1 MTAAGIGAMFIPG
14 GQAFAVPLITAGAGQ
29 MMGPGGA
36 LGQGTQTPQTAQA
49 ANPPTATPTGA
60 PPMPE
65 MATVAGGGMGF
76 PAGGGG
82 GDQGSQIASNI
93 MANNPFGGTAI
104 A

>member
-1 MTAAGIGAMFIPG
+1 MFIPG

-36 LGQGTQTPQTAQA
+36 LGQGTQTPQVAQA
-49 ANPPTATPTGA
+49 RPETAAVPSGA

-76 PAGGGG
+76 PAGGGAG

-93 MANNPFGGTAI
+93 MANNPFGGTQI